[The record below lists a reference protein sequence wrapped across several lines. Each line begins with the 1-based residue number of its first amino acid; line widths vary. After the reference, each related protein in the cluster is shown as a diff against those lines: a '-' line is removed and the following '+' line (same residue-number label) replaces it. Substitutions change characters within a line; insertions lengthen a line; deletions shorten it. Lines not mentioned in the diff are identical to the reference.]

1 MEVADLGIFK
11 VFGDF
16 DLRDGVGASRS
27 SDGWVD
33 VMSD

>member
-11 VFGDF
+11 VFGNF
-16 DLRDGVGASRS
+16 DLRDGVGAS